1 MSIAMCPGSF
11 DPITNGHIDVI
22 ERASKIFDSVV
33 VVVMINYRKKG
44 SYVFSD
50 EERVELIKKATK
62 NLPNV
67 TVDTYDGLLVDYAKS
82 HSINVVVK
90 GLRAASD
97 FEYEFQQA
105 LGNRQMNPEL
115 ETVFIPTKAENMFV
129 SSSIVRQ
136 IGEMGGD
143 ISSFVPS
150 EVLTDLENKFR
161 KD

>member
-22 ERASKIFDSVV
+22 ERASKMFDEVI
-33 VVVMINYRKKG
+33 VVVMVNSRKIG
-44 SYVFSD
+44 SHVFSE
-50 EERVELIKKATK
+50 EERVDMIKKATK

-67 TVDTYDGLLVDYAKS
+67 TVDTYSGLLVDYARQHGIK
-82 HSINVVVK
+82 IVVK
-90 GLRAASD
+90 GLRAATD

-105 LGNRQMNPEL
+105 LGNRQLDPDL
-115 ETVFIPTKAENMFV
+115 ETVFVPTKAENMFV

-143 ISSFVPS
+143 ISGFVPK
-150 EVLTDLENKFR
+150 EVLSELENKFR

>member
-22 ERASKIFDSVV
+22 ERAAKMFDKVV
-33 VVVMINYRKKG
+33 VVVMVNSRKIG
-44 SYVFSD
+44 SHVFSE
-50 EERVELIKKATK
+50 EERVEMIRKATK

-67 TVDTYDGLLVDYAKS
+67 TVDTYAGLLVNYAKD
-82 HSINVVVK
+82 HDIKIVVK
-90 GLRAASD
+90 GLRASSD

-105 LGNRQMNPEL
+105 LGNRQLSPEL

-150 EVLTDLENKFR
+150 EVLEELKTKLR